1 MDIINLF
8 GQKHSDL
15 YNRLKQ
21 MNSDLTEVH
30 KIMVAKKTGDVKK
43 YLEIQNEQLGGA
55 INSIISLES
64 KTNAKINGN
73 QITINKQ
80 SYTLSQGD
88 IDRYNEPGDQF
99 YYIVFPGITKI
110 KILTQQRAQDMIKRI
125 DQQTLNLVSLPE
137 SIANQMREL
146 KSLSIFKDDLLNE
159 TKSNTD
165 RKTLEIRTTLE
176 NLKKSLENNNQI
188 DSLVL
193 KKALDEVKST
203 LNNLDNFNDQSNDFF
218 SRIQSGLSKI

>member
-88 IDRYNEPGDQF
+88 IDRYNEPGNQF